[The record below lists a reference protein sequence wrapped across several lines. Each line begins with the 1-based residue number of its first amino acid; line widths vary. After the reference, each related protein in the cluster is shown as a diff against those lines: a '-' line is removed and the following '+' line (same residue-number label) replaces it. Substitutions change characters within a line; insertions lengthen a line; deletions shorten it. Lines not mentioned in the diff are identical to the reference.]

1 MKPRESEFKPLRQ
14 LDEIFKDS
22 EIIRCDCGSAAF
34 FDWGIQISTTAVK
47 YPGHRT
53 EGYASANH
61 VKICVCCKKPVVH
74 YDGDL
79 YDASEFV
86 DKGAIDQL
94 IRWSQ
99 EKNAKVPT
107 KVMDP

>member
-1 MKPRESEFKPLRQ
+1 MSKDKKGPALRQ
-14 LDEIFKDS
+14 LDEIYKD
-22 EIIRCDCGSAAF
+22 EDIVRCECGSAAF
-34 FDWGIQISTTAVK
+34 FDWGIQLVTKAVK

-53 EGYASANH
+53 EDFAGSSH
-61 VKICVCCKKPVVH
+61 VKICVGCKRPVLL

-79 YDASEFV
+79 YDAAEFV
-86 DKGAIDQL
+86 DKEDIDQL